1 MKAKDLINEL
11 KNWDPDT
18 EVHFAYNYGDHWR
31 TEVAPKIR
39 RVGEGMV
46 AHSEY
51 HQMDKLIED
60 DSDEEDVR
68 RVIVLE

>member
-1 MKAKDLINEL
+1 MKAKDLIKEL
-11 KNWDPDT
+11 ENWDPET

-39 RVGEGMV
+39 RVAEGMV
-46 AHSEY
+46 
-51 HQMDKLIED
+51 D

>member
-1 MKAKDLINEL
+1 MNVAQLIEQLQDLDQEA
-11 KNWDPDT
+11 
-18 EVHFAYNYGDHWR
+18 EVHFAYNYGDYWR
-31 TEVAPKIR
+31 TEVAPKIT
-39 RVGEGMV
+39 RVSEGMV
-46 AHSEY
+46 AHSDY